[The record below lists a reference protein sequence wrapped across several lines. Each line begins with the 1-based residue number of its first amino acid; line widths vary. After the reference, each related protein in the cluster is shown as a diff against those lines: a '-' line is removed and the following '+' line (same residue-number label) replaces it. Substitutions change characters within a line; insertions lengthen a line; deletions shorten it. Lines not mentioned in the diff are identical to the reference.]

1 MNFFIPFNLESN
13 IVTLVMLYDV
23 FKARP
28 KTTKFGIV
36 THMGRGVFFEG
47 EPSHCICT
55 NASRGL
61 SAIAEFLVS
70 ETKFTVGKSKDGL
83 YCGEEE
89 RLLGKNSTLGGG
101 VNSIK
106 RW

>member
-36 THMGRGVFFEG
+36 THMGRGVFFRRRAK
-47 EPSHCICT
+47 PLHLHKCVARFISD
-55 NASRGL
+55 S
-61 SAIAEFLVS
+61 
-70 ETKFTVGKSKDGL
+70 
-83 YCGEEE
+83 
-89 RLLGKNSTLGGG
+89 
-101 VNSIK
+101 
-106 RW
+106 